1 MVFER
6 IKKLVG
12 RGADDE
18 DTGTGGDGAIM
29 PTNSKV
35 IKKTAKRVDIS
46 RGDVKEAVE
55 NFQELGAMA
64 YPAIDERAI
73 GMEEKGDTKMGEEG
87 PSFLYVIHEDED
99 VLVVGG
105 AKSTIVTFAGRLNLS
120 NKETEAVTVAHRTA
134 AKMNGLSEHTVMDD
148 IFMVPKREKKKK
160 TGAFEGPGE
169 ERGDETQNDPGD
181 SGELED
187 GGLRI
192 SASEVFD
199 SPPDVEE
206 EEYFGVSYGCK
217 DGAVE
222 VTIEPDVGRQKH
234 RAVVKPNGD
243 VVMPREI
250 AVGLGVEHRDVDWE
264 DRNGKAVGRM
274 RNGSVE
280 KEAEDLVRTSLSMDN
295 IEEDVQAYL
304 PDGHV
309 SRIGVSDGDEA
320 AVKLEPDGD
329 ELVMVLSTDTSDVP
343 PEAMVE
349 IRNIGTGT
357 DMLCFAVPEEIAGLL
372 GVDDEKER
380 QVEWGI
386 NGDEMVGSVVPRG

>member
-12 RGADDE
+12 RGADEE
-18 DTGTGGDGAIM
+18 DTDSGGDGAIM
-29 PTNSKV
+29 PTNSGV
-35 IKKTAKRVDIS
+35 IKKTAKKVDLS

-73 GMEEKGDTKMGEEG
+73 GTEEKAESKMGEEG

-120 NKETEAVTVAHRTA
+120 NKETEAVTVAHRIA
-134 AKMNGLSEHTVMDD
+134 ANMNGLSEHTVMDD
-148 IFMVPKREKKKK
+148 IFMVPKRGKRKAPSSFADANEAGSDEAKRD
-160 TGAFEGPGE
+160 AQDAREPE
-169 ERGDETQNDPGD
+169 E
-181 SGELED
+181 SGFT
-187 GGLRI
+187 I

-206 EEYFGVSYGCK
+206 NEYFGVSYGCK

-222 VTIEPDVGRQKH
+222 VTLEPGTGGREKH
-234 RAVVKPNGD
+234 RAVVQPNGD
-243 VVMPREI
+243 VVIPQEI
-250 AVGLGVEHRDVDWE
+250 SVGLGVENRDIEWE
-264 DRNGKAVGRM
+264 DENGKAVGRM
-274 RNGSVE
+274 RNGSAE
-280 KEAEDLVRTSLSMDN
+280 KEVKNPVRTTLSMDN
-295 IEEDVQAYL
+295 IEEDLQAYL
-304 PDGHV
+304 PDSHV
-309 SRIGVSDGDEA
+309 SRIGISEGDTA
-320 AVKLEPDGD
+320 AVRLEPDGD
-329 ELVMVLSTDTSDVP
+329 ELAMALSTDTSYAP
-343 PEAMVE
+343 SEAMVE
-349 IRNIGTGT
+349 VRNIGTGT

-372 GVDDEKER
+372 GVDDDNER

-386 NGDEMVGSVVPRG
+386 RGDKMVGRVLR

>member
-134 AKMNGLSEHTVMDD
+134 ANMNGLSEHTVMDD